1 MKNHAALDEIRHR
14 IFKPDLRTAFSRHMY
29 ALFALGICW
38 GACLLVGLKLQTGGQ
53 SLGGVNYYGFFAIS
67 CLLFVIILGQVRNAY
82 RAYVRM
88 LDGHAELDDSDTICT
103 YDRSISA

>member
-38 GACLLVGLKLQTGGQ
+38 GACLLVGLKLQTSGQ
-53 SLGGVNYYGFFAIS
+53 SLGAFSHHGVFAVG
-67 CLLFVIILGQVRNAY
+67 CLLLVAVLVQFRNAY
-82 RAYVRM
+82 RAYLRM